1 MASTC
6 PDSFCQSGASTT
18 VAAEPVRSKQIQ
30 RNPTKNNVHM
40 APLQPY
46 HVATDK
52 VWSELTQSTK
62 RRRSTVQART
72 AADAKRLC
80 STATQQATAIRFP
93 ANYFWHSRLPRV
105 PSCWKTVLCFRGFA
119 FALLEFDARRLR
131 HFINLELL
139 HIALHRQT
147 RLLGRTLRAGSQ
159 RAWPWTT
166 VRSGAPGRCHRPWTR
181 RLHIKRRFLMRTRQ
195 ALSTPSTHYRCRLGV
210 HVCADCQW

>member
-6 PDSFCQSGASTT
+6 PDSFCQSAASTT

-52 VWSELTQSTK
+52 VWSELTQSTE

-105 PSCWKTVLCFRGFA
+105 PSCWKTVLCVGGFA
-119 FALLEFDARRLR
+119 FALLEFDAGRLR

-139 HIALHRQT
+139 HIALR
-147 RLLGRTLRAGSQ
+147 RCGCSDRCYARARS
-159 RAWPWTT
+159 
-166 VRSGAPGRCHRPWTR
+166 VRGHGQQCGLA
-181 RLHIKRRFLMRTRQ
+181 
-195 ALSTPSTHYRCRLGV
+195 RLGAV
-210 HVCADCQW
+210 TALGLAGCTSNADF